1 VVGRGVR
8 GDRDLGV
15 AMVYMCAAWPG
26 SAGLATPA
34 ASAALS
40 TDTHHF
46 AGGSAVSGA
55 AAEVGGAQLGLAL
68 PLVGWLLACYFLL
81 HAIGALTRRRRS
93 GAVAAGRSAFVR
105 DAAMGL
111 GMTAMLLAM
120 L

>member
-1 VVGRGVR
+1 MARFGGL
-8 GDRDLGV
+8 GD
-15 AMVYMCAAWPG
+15 
-26 SAGLATPA
+26 AGGKP
-34 ASAALS
+34 ALS
-40 TDTHHF
+40 TDTHHL

-81 HAIGALTRRRRS
+81 HAIGALTRRRGS
-93 GAVAAGRSAFVR
+93 GVVAAGRSAFVR